1 MVNLERVY
9 EMCGQFIYRQFPD
22 DRELWKYVRKEF
34 NVLLNNPERC
44 GLEKIDQ
51 HYSHWNNY
59 LISVFE
65 NVTQLLNNND
75 CQYH

>member
-22 DRELWKYVRKEF
+22 DRELLKYVRKDF
-34 NVLLNNPERC
+34 NVLLNYPKRC

-51 HYSHWNNY
+51 HYSH
-59 LISVFE
+59 
-65 NVTQLLNNND
+65 
-75 CQYH
+75 